1 MAQIMKAVGAV
12 MVGMGWSGTIM
23 ARELTK
29 AGLSVV
35 GLERGADKSP
45 AEDFA
50 LPRIRDE
57 HKYRIRQELM
67 LDTSIE
73 TYTVRNAPSE
83 LALPMRKWDI
93 PPVGDGLGGA
103 GRGLALALA
112 SRPH

>member
-1 MAQIMKAVGAV
+1 MAKTMKAVDAV
-12 MVGMGWSGTIM
+12 MVGMGWSGSIM

-45 AEDFA
+45 GEDFA

-57 HKYRIRQELM
+57 HKYRVRQELM

-83 LALPMRKWDI
+83 RALPQATCGETFM
-93 PPVGDGLGGA
+93 GNL
-103 GRGLALALA
+103 
-112 SRPH
+112 

>member
-1 MAQIMKAVGAV
+1 MAKIMKAVDAV
-12 MVGMGWSGTIM
+12 MVGMGWSGSIM

-73 TYTVRNAPSE
+73 TYTVRNARRSW
-83 LALPMRKWDI
+83 RC
-93 PPVGDGLGGA
+93 
-103 GRGLALALA
+103 RCA
-112 SRPH
+112 SGTSLRSATVSAVPARTGTA